1 MRRTLI
7 AVLVGATL
15 AYPPAVYFGLR
26 HLPPQALAAAL
37 AALIGLRLLLD
48 RRGHW
53 LPVGA
58 ALLVFS
64 LVAVLRGDAVTL
76 RF

>member
-37 AALIGLRLLLD
+37 AALTGL
-48 RRGHW
+48 G
-53 LPVGA
+53 VQ
-58 ALLVFS
+58 
-64 LVAVLRGDAVTL
+64 DAKQM
-76 RF
+76 